1 MKKKWLIG
9 FLLIAGVLVYFLI
22 NKEDINKKP
31 ENKNENVS
39 VETTGIL
46 ENIYPIAGF
55 KERITKKSFGDFI
68 SPKNSPVQPERFA
81 GFHTGV
87 DIEYGDVE
95 GDVWVVAVCDGEIVL
110 RRWVSGYGGA
120 IGLKCQINNID
131 YYLVYGHL
139 STNSIIEKTK
149 VTKGEKLA
157 ILGKGFSQETDYERK
172 HLHFGISQNSLDLR
186 GYVQNKNELG
196 KWIDPLTTELF
207 Y

>member
-9 FLLIAGVLVYFLI
+9 FLLIAGAVVYFLF
-22 NKEDINKKP
+22 NKEDIDIKP
-31 ENKNENVS
+31 VNKNENVS
-39 VETTGIL
+39 VETAGIL
-46 ENIYPIAGF
+46 EKIYPVAEF

-68 SPKNSPVQPERFA
+68 SPKNSPIQPERFA

-110 RRWVSGYGGA
+110 RRWVSGYGGT
-120 IGLKCQINNID
+120 IGLKCQINDID

-139 STNSIIEKTK
+139 ATDSILNKTK

-172 HLHFGISQNSLDLR
+172 HLHFGISQNSLDIR
-186 GYVQNKNELG
+186 GYVQNKNELE
-196 KWIDPLTTELF
+196 KLINPLTTELF

>member
-9 FLLIAGVLVYFLI
+9 FLFIAGVVVYFLF
-22 NKEDINKKP
+22 NKEDIDKKP
-31 ENKNENVS
+31 ENKNENAL

-46 ENIYPIAGF
+46 EKIYPIAEF

-68 SPKNSPVQPERFA
+68 SSKNSPIQPERFA

-95 GDVWVVAVCDGEIVL
+95 GDIEVVAACDGEIVL
-110 RRWVSGYGGA
+110 RRWVSGYGGT
-120 IGLKCQINNID
+120 IGLKCQINSID

-157 ILGKGFSQETDYERK
+157 ILGRGFSQETDYERK
-172 HLHFGISQNSLDLR
+172 HLHFGISQNSLDIR
-186 GYVQNKNELG
+186 GYVQNENELE
-196 KWIDPLTTELF
+196 KWINPLTTELF